1 METPSAAREV
11 SPPAELTPESFKQ
24 LSVVLRR
31 WYFEVGGLY
40 MSPNTRDA
48 YFALQ
53 KALTSAHVSPEGA
66 REAGSSLRTATT
78 RDVGSRKQPLTGQGQ
93 DA

>member
-1 METPSAAREV
+1 
-11 SPPAELTPESFKQ
+11 
-24 LSVVLRR
+24 
-31 WYFEVGGLY
+31 
-40 MSPNTRDA
+40 MSPNTREA

-53 KALTSAHVSPEGA
+53 KELTSAHGSPDGA
-66 REAGSSLRTATT
+66 RAAGSSLRTATT